1 MKNKKI
7 RSEKRNDSKP
17 KFSSYDRES
26 GANTL
31 LKLEGI
37 TKIFNEGTPDE
48 KIALNQINLH
58 LKPGD
63 FVTVIGSNG
72 AGKSTMMNM
81 ISGVLTPDV
90 GKVWIDGKDVT
101 SLSEYKRSQYIG
113 RVFQDPMA
121 GTAPSMTIEENLA
134 IAYARNANRTLRL
147 GVNRERRDFFRTALE
162 KLHLNLENR
171 LNAKVGLLSGG
182 ERQALS
188 LLMATF
194 TKPSILLLDE
204 HTAALDPS
212 RAELI
217 TKLTKELVEEDNLT
231 TLMVT
236 HNMQQAI
243 DLGNRLI
250 MMDKGQIILEV
261 NEDQK
266 PNLTIPD
273 LMAEFERI
281 RGEKMTTDRTLLG

>member
-1 MKNKKI
+1 MLQLNRIHKV
-7 RSEKRNDSKP
+7 
-17 KFSSYDRES
+17 
-26 GANTL
+26 
-31 LKLEGI
+31 
-37 TKIFNEGTPDE
+37 FNEGTPDE
-48 KIALNQINLH
+48 KTAIDHVQLT

-72 AGKSTMMNM
+72 AGKSTLMNI
-81 ISGVLTPDV
+81 ISGVLLPDE
-90 GKVWIDGKDVT
+90 GEIYLDGKNVT
-101 SLSEYKRSQYIG
+101 QLPEFKRSRMIG

-134 IAYARNANRTLRL
+134 MAYSRNKVRGFGK
-147 GVNRERRDFFRTALE
+147 GVTKKRRDYFRDVLE
-162 KLHLNLENR
+162 SLHLGLEDR
-171 LNAKVGLLSGG
+171 LSAKVGLLSGG

-194 TKPSILLLDE
+194 TEPSILLLDE
-204 HTAALDPS
+204 HTAALDPA

-217 TKLTKELVEEDNLT
+217 TELTKSIVEKFQLT

-261 NEDQK
+261 DETEK
-266 PNLTIPD
+266 KKLSIES
-273 LMAEFERI
+273 LLLEFQRI
-281 RGEKMTTDRTLLG
+281 RGIQMANDRAILS

>member
-1 MKNKKI
+1 MLQLNQI
-7 RSEKRNDSKP
+7 H
-17 KFSSYDRES
+17 
-26 GANTL
+26 
-31 LKLEGI
+31 
-37 TKIFNEGTPDE
+37 KIFNEGTPDE
-48 KIALNQINLH
+48 KIAIDHINLT

-72 AGKSTMMNM
+72 AGKSTLMNI
-81 ISGVLTPDV
+81 ISGVLFPDI
-90 GKVWIDGKDVT
+90 GDVCIGGENVT
-101 SLSEYKRSQYIG
+101 NMSEFNRSKMIG

-134 IAYARNANRTLRL
+134 MAYSRNKTRTLRK
-147 GVNRERRDFFRTALE
+147 GVTKKRRDYFREVLE
-162 KLHLNLENR
+162 SLHLGLENR
-171 LNAKVGLLSGG
+171 LSAKVGLLSGG

-194 TKPSILLLDE
+194 TEPSILLLDE

-217 TKLTKELVEEDNLT
+217 TNLTKEIVDKYKLT

-261 NEDQK
+261 DEEKKQQ
-266 PNLTIPD
+266 LTIER
-273 LMAEFERI
+273 LLEEFKRI
-281 RGEKMTTDRTLLG
+281 RGVQMASDRAVLS

>member
-1 MKNKKI
+1 MLHLNQI
-7 RSEKRNDSKP
+7 H
-17 KFSSYDRES
+17 
-26 GANTL
+26 
-31 LKLEGI
+31 
-37 TKIFNEGTPDE
+37 KIFNEGTPDE
-48 KIALNQINLH
+48 KIAIDHVNLTLNQ
-58 LKPGD
+58 GD
-63 FVTVIGSNG
+63 FVTIIGSNG
-72 AGKSTMMNM
+72 AGKSTLMNM
-81 ISGVLTPDV
+81 ISGVLFPDI
-90 GKVWIDGKDVT
+90 GEIFIDGKNVT
-101 SLSEYKRSQYIG
+101 NMSEYKRSQMIG

-134 IAYARNANRTLRL
+134 MAYSRNKTRGLRK
-147 GVNRERRDFFRTALE
+147 GVTKKRRDYFREVLE
-162 KLHLNLENR
+162 SLHLGLENR
-171 LNAKVGLLSGG
+171 LSAKVGLLSGG

-194 TKPSILLLDE
+194 TEPAILLLDE

-217 TKLTKELVEEDNLT
+217 TNLTREIVAKYNLT

-261 NEDQK
+261 DENNK
-266 PNLTIPD
+266 KNLTIEGLLD
-273 LMAEFERI
+273 EFKRI
-281 RGEKMTTDRTLLG
+281 RGVQMASDRAILS

>member
-1 MKNKKI
+1 MLHLNQI
-7 RSEKRNDSKP
+7 H
-17 KFSSYDRES
+17 
-26 GANTL
+26 
-31 LKLEGI
+31 
-37 TKIFNEGTPDE
+37 KIFNEGTPDE
-48 KIALNQINLH
+48 KIGLDNINLT
-58 LKPGD
+58 LNNGD

-72 AGKSTMMNM
+72 AGKSTLMNI
-81 ISGVLTPDV
+81 ISGVMTPDHGMV
-90 GKVWIDGKDVT
+90 TLDGKEVT
-101 SLSEYKRSQYIG
+101 FMSEYKRSHMIG

-121 GTAPSMTIEENLA
+121 GTAPSMTIKENLA
-134 IAYARNANRTLRL
+134 IAYSRNKSRTLRT
-147 GVNRERRDFFRTALE
+147 GVTKKRRELFKEVLE
-162 KLHLNLENR
+162 SLHLGLESR

-194 TKPSILLLDE
+194 TEPSVLLLDE

-217 TKLTKELVEEDNLT
+217 TSLTREIVNRYHLT

-236 HNMQQAI
+236 HNMQQAL

-261 NEDQK
+261 NEEEK
-266 PNLTIPD
+266 AKLTIEN
-273 LMAEFERI
+273 LLEEFQRI
-281 RGEKMTTDRTLLG
+281 RGKKMASDRALLS